1 MNFTQYNNL
10 SSQVKIQ
17 NQFNRFLNDKAI
29 AQVKVEQGNRVARK
43 AQAKAVANIVGRRQ
57 EETFSMLTGRNQG
70 SVVTFLGYPVASIN
84 GADALRVEHPQL
96 ATALAIQQTLIM
108 AGKEDDIATIIA
120 LSTIG
125 AGRPVLTERTLLDAS
140 DAVHEEIDRQLQLTL
155 AI

>member
-17 NQFNRFLNDKAI
+17 NQFNRFLNDQAI
-29 AQVKVEQGNRVARK
+29 AQVKAEQGSRIARK
-43 AQAKAVANIVGRRQ
+43 AQARAVANIVGGRQ
-57 EETFSMLTGRNQG
+57 QETFQLLTGRTLGAVHTYLG
-70 SVVTFLGYPVASIN
+70 SPTYRAVN
-84 GADALRVEHPQL
+84 GSEALRIEHPQL

-108 AGKEDDIATIIA
+108 AGQADDIATIIA

-125 AGRPVLTERTLLDAS
+125 AGRPALTERTLLDAS
-140 DAVHEEIDRQLQLTL
+140 DAVHEEINRKLTL

>member
-17 NQFNRFLNDKAI
+17 NQFNRFLNDQAI
-29 AQVKVEQGNRVARK
+29 AQVKAEQGSRIARK
-43 AQAKAVANIVGRRQ
+43 AQARAVANIVAERQ
-57 EETFSMLTGRNQG
+57 EETFFMLTGRHQG
-70 SVVTFLGYPVASIN
+70 SVVAYLGYPKSSIN
-84 GADALRVEHPQL
+84 GAEALRVEHPQL

-108 AGKEDDIATIIA
+108 AGQENDIATIIA

-125 AGRPVLTERTLLDAS
+125 AGRPALTERTLLDAS
-140 DAVHEEIDRQLQLTL
+140 DAVHEEINRQLTL

>member
-17 NQFNRFLNDKAI
+17 NQFNRFLNDQAI
-29 AQVKVEQGNRVARK
+29 AQVKAEQGSRIARK
-43 AQAKAVANIVGRRQ
+43 AQARAVANIVAERQ
-57 EETFSMLTGRNQG
+57 EETFFMLTGRHQG
-70 SVVTFLGYPVASIN
+70 SVHTYLGYPKASIN
-84 GADALRVEHPQL
+84 GAEALRVEHPQL

-108 AGKEDDIATIIA
+108 AGKEYDIATIIA

-125 AGRPVLTERTLLDAS
+125 AGRPALTERTLLDAS
-140 DAVHEEIDRQLQLTL
+140 DAVHEEINRQLTL